1 MNNIKEKLQSPVV
14 WLALVALVF
23 VTLKHLCGFDA
34 MGAVDEVAEVLMG
47 LIAAFGILNNPN
59 NRSGF

>member
-1 MNNIKEKLQSPVV
+1 MNTFKEKLQSPVV

-23 VTLKHLCGFDA
+23 VVLKHLCGFDA
-34 MGAVDEVAEVLMG
+34 MGAVDEVAEVLMR

>member
-1 MNNIKEKLQSPVV
+1 MIKEKLKSPVL

-23 VTLKHLCGFDA
+23 VVLKHLCGFDA

-59 NRSGF
+59 SRNTF